1 MIDLETFGELH
12 SIGLE
17 VAEDVSH
24 FANALVAFSLDDLLD
39 GIHAKG
45 LRYHGPVKNTT
56 NRF

>member
-1 MIDLETFGELH
+1 MIDLDTFWELL

-39 GIHAKG
+39 GIHPKG
-45 LRYHGPVKNTT
+45 LRYHGPMKNTT
-56 NRF
+56 